1 MGPLFSCRIVSNRMS
16 HAPYTKK
23 AGDFTPMPI
32 EAVAYNQP
40 PSLRV
45 RNIERG
51 VGAATAT
58 FRGGPEHL
66 NLKGMLHGGII
77 AGLMDAIMAI
87 AAGSHPDPEKR
98 QFSITLSLAINFV
111 GAAGDEE
118 VFLSAQTMGGG
129 KRTAFLEARISN
141 AAGEPIATA
150 QAAFKLMPPGSEVK
164 D

>member
-23 AGDFTPMPI
+23 AGDFIPMPI
-32 EAVAYNQP
+32 EAVAYSQP

-77 AGLMDAIMAI
+77 AGLMDVIMAI

-118 VFLSAQTMGGG
+118 IFLSAQTTGGG

>member
-1 MGPLFSCRIVSNRMS
+1 
-16 HAPYTKK
+16 
-23 AGDFTPMPI
+23 MPI
-32 EAVAYNQP
+32 EDIAYNQP

-51 VGAATAT
+51 AGRATAT
-58 FRGGPEHL
+58 FRAGPEHL

-77 AGLMDAIMAI
+77 AGLMDSIMAI

-118 VFLSAQTMGGG
+118 IFLSAHTTGGG
-129 KRTAFLEARISN
+129 KRTAFLEAKINN
-141 AAGEPIATA
+141 AGGDPIATA
-150 QAAFKLMPPGSEVK
+150 QATFKLMPPGSEK
-164 D
+164 PAKA